1 MRLANTEPFCALFAS
16 RFLGYSDKTG
26 EGGFFMIPDIGTRV
40 VYGTSGVCTVVDMR
54 EEDFGAGKRIYY
66 VLRPL
71 AKHSV
76 STDIFVP
83 ADNERLLAKIKNV
96 LTPKEIY
103 ELIEIIPEEHMDWID
118 DNRARSIKFESVIS
132 EGDRHE
138 LVAQTKATYNRKHE
152 LSKQGKKLSITDE
165 RFMRAAKKMLFEE
178 FAIALEIEQ
187 EDVIPFITKQI
198 KCREKK
204 MSEKAD

>member
-1 MRLANTEPFCALFAS
+1 
-16 RFLGYSDKTG
+16 
-26 EGGFFMIPDIGTRV
+26 MIPDIGTRV

-138 LVAQTKATYNRKHE
+138 LVALTKATYNRKHE

-165 RFMRAAKKMLFEE
+165 RFIQSRSNAEKRRCQKRRIENFLYRESSESIMFSELFYSGNLAQ
-178 FAIALEIEQ
+178 FVPNVLTCVVIRRC
-187 EDVIPFITKQI
+187 DVSTV
-198 KCREKK
+198 
-204 MSEKAD
+204 SVV